1 MTPAQTAVVT
11 SRTIQGIPIR
21 AIAQEIG
28 TSHQTVLRTQHKPEI
43 KALIER
49 EAAEIINRGLKPAR
63 RTITR
68 LAAMGNAKGAD
79 KDMLKLSLDASKHIT
94 SMAGL
99 SGTTP
104 STIINAL
111 IQVNQ
116 HPARAQELDCIS
128 AFLQSQW
135 QPNQPIQ
142 SNDGETKRIGIATP
156 HTPVCSPDVIDIDA
170 QDVQPHAHAPVDN
183 CQLST

>member
-1 MTPAQTAVVT
+1 MTPAQTAIVT
-11 SRTIQGIPIR
+11 SRTIQGVPIR

-28 TSHQTVLRTQHKPEI
+28 TSHQTILRTQHKPEI

-63 RTITR
+63 RTLTR
-68 LAAMGNAKGAD
+68 LAAIGNTKRAD

-99 SGTTP
+99 SGNAP
-104 STIINAL
+104 GTIINAL

-116 HPARAQELDCIS
+116 APEQSRELDGIQ
-128 AFLQSQW
+128 AFLSSHW
-135 QPNQPIQ
+135 QANQPIQ